1 MSRSSLLLLVSGPAG
16 TGKTTLCDRLLN
28 DFGPRL
34 QRVITSTTRAPREG
48 ESDGV
53 DYHFLSEPEF
63 QEKLAA
69 GEFYEYAQVHSG
81 CYGTLKSSIQG
92 QLTEDIDLMLNIDV
106 QGAASFREIAMVDP
120 VLGGQLVTVFIQ
132 PISTQ
137 QIQDRLEGR
146 GKDSPEEIGRRL
158 ITAQREMSHRDHFD
172 HVIKS
177 GTKEEDYQAFR
188 AIYEAARGT

>member
-1 MSRSSLLLLVSGPAG
+1 VSRSSLLLLVSGPAG

>member
-16 TGKTTLCDRLLN
+16 TGKTTLCDRLLY
-28 DFGPRL
+28 DFGSRL

-92 QLTEDIDLMLNIDV
+92 QLTEDIDLVLNIDV

-158 ITAQREMSHRDHFD
+158 ITAQREMSHRAHFD

-188 AIYEAARGT
+188 AIYEAECGT

>member
-53 DYHFLSEPEF
+53 DYHFLNEPEF

>member
-16 TGKTTLCDRLLN
+16 SGKTTLCERLLH
-28 DFGPRL
+28 DFGPKL
-34 QRVITSTTRAPREG
+34 QRVITSTTREPREG

-53 DYHFLSEPEF
+53 DYHFLSEAEF
-63 QEKLAA
+63 QEKLLA
-69 GEFYEYAQVHSG
+69 GEFYESAQVHSG
-81 CYGTLKSSIQG
+81 CYGTLKSSIQD
-92 QLTEDIDLMLNIDV
+92 QLTEDVDLVLNIDV

-120 VLGGQLVTVFIQ
+120 VLRGQLVTVFIH

-146 GKDSPEEIGRRL
+146 GKDSPEEIERRL
-158 ITAQREMSHRDHFD
+158 VTAQLEISHRDYFD

-188 AIYEAARGT
+188 AIYEVERGI

>member
-63 QEKLAA
+63 QEKLAD

-92 QLTEDIDLMLNIDV
+92 QLTEDIDLVLNIDV

-188 AIYEAARGT
+188 AIYETERGT

>member
-1 MSRSSLLLLVSGPAG
+1 VSRSSLLLLVSGPAG

-53 DYHFLSEPEF
+53 DYHFLNEPEF

-188 AIYEAARGT
+188 AIYEAERGT

>member
-53 DYHFLSEPEF
+53 DYHFLNEPEF

-188 AIYEAARGT
+188 AIYEAERGT

>member
-146 GKDSPEEIGRRL
+146 GKDSSEEIGRRL